1 MCTPDYNKLKNP
13 SHNYPERIL
22 MPIHYDFDRIIDRRH
37 SDSLKWNYYDE
48 DVIPMWVADMDFVS
62 PQPVIDALKE
72 RIEHGVFGYPQGING
87 LPSELS
93 EFRQLI
99 VERLARLYDWQIQPQ
114 DIIFLPGVV
123 KGFYLACHALASPDQ
138 AVMVQTPVY
147 HPILDAAK
155 TTGIQGREMELTRLQ
170 DGCYGIDW
178 DAFKAG
184 LSPQTRLFILCNPH
198 NPVGKVFHKD
208 ELMRMAEICLRHG
221 VVICSDEIHS
231 DLVFSEHQHTPIA
244 SLDPEIANN
253 TITLIA
259 PSKTYNIAGLQCSFA
274 IIQNEEL
281 RKRFLDARKGL
292 VPWVNM
298 MGMKAG
304 ETAYRHGQDWL
315 EQVMVYLQA
324 NRDYLFDYLRK
335 ELPDLKMGMPEGTYL
350 AWLDCRQAGIQ
361 GNPQKFFL
369 EKGRVAFKDGVEFGS
384 GGEGFVR
391 LNFACPRAIL
401 KEGLQRI
408 KKALQQR

>member
-1 MCTPDYNKLKNP
+1 MQ
-13 SHNYPERIL
+13 
-22 MPIHYDFDRIIDRRH
+22 IHYDFDQIIDRRN

-72 RIEHGVFGYPQGING
+72 QVEHGVFGYPQGTIE
-87 LPSELS
+87 LPSELPG
-93 EFRQLI
+93 FRRLI
-99 VERLARLYDWQIQPQ
+99 IERLARLYNWEVRPQ

-123 KGFYLACHALASPDQ
+123 KGFNLACHALASPDQ
-138 AVMVQTPVY
+138 AVLVQTPVY

-170 DGCYGIDW
+170 DGCYGVGW
-178 DAFKAG
+178 DAFEAS
-184 LSPQTRLFILCNPH
+184 LSPQTRLFLLCNPH

-208 ELMRMAEICLRHG
+208 ELTHMAEICLRHG

-244 SLDPEIANN
+244 SLDPEIADH

-274 IIQNEEL
+274 VIQNEEL

-304 ETAYRHGQDWL
+304 EIAYRHGQEWL
-315 EQVMVYLQA
+315 EQVMDYLQA
-324 NRDYLFDYLRK
+324 NRDFLYAYVRK
-335 ELPDLKMGMPEGTYL
+335 EIPELVMGLPEGTYL

-369 EKGRVAFKDGVEFGS
+369 EKGRVAFNDGADFGP

-391 LNFACPRAIL
+391 LNFACSRVTL
-401 KEGLQRI
+401 KEGLDRVI
-408 KKALQQR
+408 KALEQR